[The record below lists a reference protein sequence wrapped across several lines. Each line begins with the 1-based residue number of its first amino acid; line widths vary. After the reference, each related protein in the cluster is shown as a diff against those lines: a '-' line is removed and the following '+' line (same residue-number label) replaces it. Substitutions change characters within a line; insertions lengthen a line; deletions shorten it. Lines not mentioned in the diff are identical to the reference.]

1 MSDFLNHIKTMDAS
15 RFDARKEFGGRRV
28 ASEAMT
34 SEYAHKLA
42 QAQVFTNKLREG
54 RYSVREF
61 REAMS
66 SSDFPYLMAANM
78 QNQLLANY
86 TETPV
91 TWESWARKVLVNDFR
106 ELELDYLNG
115 GDGRLVK
122 KPEYTEPEKGNAS
135 EGKYTVS
142 VDVYGRIMELTEET
156 IQNDNLGAFLD
167 LPSRLG
173 RGARRTEEYLA
184 TTQIAGTAGP
194 NGTLFT
200 SDQGNLITR
209 ALSVQGLKEATAA
222 MATMTDA
229 GSEPIYNEPAVLAV
243 VPALKVTAMEILN
256 ATQIETTAGKSKT
269 VSQNPFSN
277 LKLVV
282 LPYAPTVMSSSNL
295 TTSWFLM
302 ADPDEG
308 RGAAAVAKL
317 RGAEQPGVYMKA
329 MDAIRTDGGGYDVV
343 NFDSDSVQY
352 KVKHAVGATQL
363 DYRYAVGSNGTVA
376 AA

>member
-42 QAQVFTNKLREG
+42 QAQVFTNKLREGG

-167 LPSRLG
+167 LPPSRLAEGPAAQRNTSQPPRSLELPG
-173 RGARRTEEYLA
+173 R
-184 TTQIAGTAGP
+184 TAP
-194 NGTLFT
+194 SSHL
-200 SDQGNLITR
+200 TR
-209 ALSVQGLKEATAA
+209 AT
-222 MATMTDA
+222 
-229 GSEPIYNEPAVLAV
+229 
-243 VPALKVTAMEILN
+243 
-256 ATQIETTAGKSKT
+256 
-269 VSQNPFSN
+269 
-277 LKLVV
+277 
-282 LPYAPTVMSSSNL
+282 
-295 TTSWFLM
+295 
-302 ADPDEG
+302 
-308 RGAAAVAKL
+308 
-317 RGAEQPGVYMKA
+317 
-329 MDAIRTDGGGYDVV
+329 
-343 NFDSDSVQY
+343 
-352 KVKHAVGATQL
+352 
-363 DYRYAVGSNGTVA
+363 
-376 AA
+376 